1 MTRGRPKSLRNKVS
15 TTIRLDPEIV
25 QAFRSGGPG
34 WQSRINEVLRQWL
47 ASR

>member
-1 MTRGRPKSLRNKVS
+1 LRSKVS

-25 QAFRSGGPG
+25 QAFRAEGPG